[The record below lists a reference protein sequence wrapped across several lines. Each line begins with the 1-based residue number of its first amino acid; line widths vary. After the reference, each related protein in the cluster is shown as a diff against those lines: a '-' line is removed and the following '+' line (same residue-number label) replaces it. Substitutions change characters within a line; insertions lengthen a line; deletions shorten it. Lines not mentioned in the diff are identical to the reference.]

1 MPFFFSIFSATT
13 HKGQRTTTL
22 KQHSSQCLPCLLHSL
37 LFRLRVQVHSIVLQG
52 LSPLAMQHVTYHY
65 MEKLCSMTASVHV
78 RIDRAQMRLEAEVE
92 ELLFQVLDADC
103 NI

>member
-1 MPFFFSIFSATT
+1 
-13 HKGQRTTTL
+13 
-22 KQHSSQCLPCLLHSL
+22 
-37 LFRLRVQVHSIVLQG
+37 
-52 LSPLAMQHVTYHY
+52 
-65 MEKLCSMTASVHV
+65 MTASVHV